1 MPLIEM
7 PFKRVAVD
15 LVGPIAPVTDR
26 GNRYILTM
34 VDYATRCPE
43 ATALKS
49 IEADGCRGDGDY
61 VYESR
66 DSRRSTE

>member
-1 MPLIEM
+1 MTKTPLGKMPLIDS

-34 VDYATRCPE
+34 VDYAMRYPE

-49 IEADGCRGDGDY
+49 IPLEDLTALPQY
-61 VYESR
+61 S
-66 DSRRSTE
+66 